1 MIYVVIPV
9 YNRLQATVD
18 CLVSL
23 QRQKNFK
30 ELFIIVVDDN
40 STDGT
45 KKYLQKNFP
54 NVTIINGTGSLFWGG
69 SIFYGIEYVIK
80 ISKVGDWVLLVNNDV
95 QLSSDVILE
104 LIKTSEAHNRKALV
118 GALTV
123 SAEDKKTIIKSGT
136 VVKSWFLNI
145 TEHVFA
151 NQKLDD
157 IINKSPVAVDFLTG
171 RCLLH
176 PVEIF
181 LAAGNYDAKTFNH
194 YGGDDEFSMRVKN
207 YSFVTLLCPNS
218 IVYLRA
224 YNQEQKKKISIKKF
238 FFIFFSIKSSSNII
252 NKLKLSLRIVP
263 LYARLS
269 FFIIGVIK
277 SFYIF
282 LNR

>member
-69 SIFYGIEYVIK
+69 SIFYAIEYVIK

-181 LAAGNYDAKTFNH
+181 LVAGNYDAKTFNH

-224 YNQEQKKKISIKKF
+224 YNQEQKKKISIKNF